1 MSRRSAN
8 PSRFAGTSNAPQ
20 GFAGDYGQGHSDD
33 IPITFTNHR
42 PDVDDGSYPL
52 RPLSRN
58 KVLSSRTDIGIAGE
72 GDGGSTHRSLLRSAD
87 KSLRKPNDRRKSRL
101 SDADQED
108 DGYTQF
114 GAGDG
119 QAEQDQLLLT
129 GAGLDG
135 SWPSESSRFPDTVDE
150 QHERRF
156 SVSPLRV
163 IAFQVL
169 MKSNL
174 PERLQKQPYKA

>member
-20 GFAGDYGQGHSDD
+20 GSAIGYGPTDSND
-33 IPITFTNHR
+33 IPVTFTNHR

-58 KVLSSRTDIGIAGE
+58 KVSSSRTEPGTAGE
-72 GDGGSTHRSLLRSAD
+72 GNGGSTNRSLLRSAD
-87 KSLRKPNDRRKSRL
+87 KSLRRPSDRRKSRL

-108 DGYTQF
+108 DGYTYSS
-114 GAGDG
+114 AGDG
-119 QAEQDQLLLT
+119 QAEQDQLLLA

-135 SWPSESSRFPDTVDE
+135 SWPSEGSRFLDTVDE

-156 SVSPLRV
+156 SVSQRRV
-163 IAFQVL
+163 TAFQKL
-169 MKSNL
+169 IRSL
-174 PERLQKQPYKA
+174 LLERLQKQPYKA